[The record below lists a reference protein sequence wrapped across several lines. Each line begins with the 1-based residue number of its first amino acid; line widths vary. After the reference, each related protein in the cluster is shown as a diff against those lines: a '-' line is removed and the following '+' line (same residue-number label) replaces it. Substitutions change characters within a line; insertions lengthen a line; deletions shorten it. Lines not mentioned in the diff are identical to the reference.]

1 MRFSFWP
8 GASQP
13 WSEILS
19 AAQHAEQ
26 VGFAGVWCSDHFMPF
41 QGDDSGPVNEC
52 WTTLAGLAAAVPRVR
67 IGSIVA
73 GNTYRHPAVLAK
85 QAATVDQIS
94 GGRCV
99 LGLGAGWQE
108 NEHVAYGLEYSTV
121 KGRLDMLDEAC
132 AVITSLLRNERTTFA
147 GAHYQLD
154 NAPLAPK
161 PVNARLPLLI
171 GGGGEQRTLR
181 IAARWADEWNVWGDP
196 ALMAQKGAVLDGHC
210 AAIGRDAAE
219 IERSAVALLF
229 LGDDEKWLAGL
240 RERDLGRP
248 AIIGTPAQV
257 VEIVQRY
264 VEVGVDEIIVPD
276 FTLPDPARKRD
287 TLSQFMAEVA
297 PAFA

>member
-1 MRFSFWP
+1 
-8 GASQP
+8 
-13 WSEILS
+13 
-19 AAQHAEQ
+19 
-26 VGFAGVWCSDHFMPF
+26 
-41 QGDDSGPVNEC
+41 
-52 WTTLAGLAAAVPRVR
+52 
-67 IGSIVA
+67 
-73 GNTYRHPAVLAK
+73 
-85 QAATVDQIS
+85 
-94 GGRCV
+94 
-99 LGLGAGWQE
+99 
-108 NEHVAYGLEYSTV
+108 
-121 KGRLDMLDEAC
+121 MLDEAC
-132 AVITSLLRNERTTFA
+132 AVITSLLRNDRTTFA

-161 PVNARLPLLI
+161 PVNAHLPLLI

-181 IAARWADEWNVWGDP
+181 IAARWADEWNVWGEP

-210 AAIGRDAAE
+210 AAIGRDPAE

-229 LGDDEKWLAGL
+229 LGDDEKWLAGM

-257 VEIVQRY
+257 VEIVQSY
-264 VEVGVDEIIVPD
+264 VDVGVNEIILPD